1 MYRISDIT
9 RKGEELNMGCGCSCG
24 GEDARI
30 FLTKEEKISRLKA
43 YKETLEQEAR
53 GVSEKIKD
61 LEKAK

>member
-1 MYRISDIT
+1 
-9 RKGEELNMGCGCSCG
+9 MGCGCSCG
-24 GEDARI
+24 GEDARL